1 MASEHVFYGQT
12 TTGVGGDIGM
22 VTAAACR
29 MVGFA
34 AMGPTRIDL
43 SDRIA
48 DERERTRAER
58 KVVERFQGLGDQLVQ
73 RASNDG
79 NPYAGVLG
87 DGAKRKLVTG
97 LLGQAFVIAH
107 MTIRANKDKV
117 DYVASRLVAA
127 GEMYGN
133 EVTDL
138 LDEVGLVKPEI
149 DVLDEATWP
158 AI

>member
-1 MASEHVFYGQT
+1 M
-12 TTGVGGDIGM
+12 
-22 VTAAACR
+22 
-29 MVGFA
+29 
-34 AMGPTRIDL
+34 L
-43 SDRIA
+43 S
-48 DERERTRAER
+48 
-58 KVVERFQGLGDQLVQ
+58 
-73 RASNDG
+73 
-79 NPYAGVLG
+79 

-117 DYVASRLVAA
+117 DYVASRLIAA

-133 EVTDL
+133 EVTEL
-138 LDEVGLVKPEI
+138 LDEVRLVKPEI